1 MAIGKPLL
9 VTEKQGVQ
17 SPVLSAQIT
26 PLSPRVAAQQL
37 SFADYGVGMANAVA
51 VAGEL
56 LAMVGDI
63 GTAAIYVDKTKKEH
77 ARLDMMKG
85 WQEADSSYAEQ
96 FAAAVTYQE
105 KAEVTSRYQE

>member
-37 SFADYGVGMANAVA
+37 SFADYGVGMANAKASVA

-56 LAMVGDI
+56 LAY
-63 GTAAIYVDKTKKEH
+63 TLT
-77 ARLDMMKG
+77 RLKRNTPD
-85 WQEADSSYAEQ
+85 
-96 FAAAVTYQE
+96 
-105 KAEVTSRYQE
+105 